1 LKGSTD
7 RWKEGYKQTTKKKKN
22 VQTERKERR
31 KKSTQER
38 YAFPVYFIRLTRNPD
53 INLECQRNNKN
64 FNGNPKCEF
73 PEYKAGAET
82 TTCLCRSTDTVLP
95 TYELAL
101 EARTFIY
108 RDYKTL

>member
-1 LKGSTD
+1 MKSKKDNHCQANTPF
-7 RWKEGYKQTTKKKKN
+7 RYQTKVSKI
-22 VQTERKERR
+22 Q
-31 KKSTQER
+31 Q
-38 YAFPVYFIRLTRNPD
+38 IL
-53 INLECQRNNKN
+53 
-64 FNGNPKCEF
+64 NGNPKCEF

-101 EARTFIY
+101 EARSFIY